1 MSDNNHGSIVS
12 QNNEDSASGG
22 SGSCASLNNDS
33 DNSNSSSNSSEDT
46 RNAKKRK
53 LFEKSE
59 KLHLTLEN
67 FDSDDIPS
75 DYPYVLTS
83 PRSLA
88 ACRHFSVRVSHFQ
101 ESLIVS
107 TCTTNRNFNC
117 NWPNVKCPS
126 FVNLGFPHFWL
137 NMFRYN

>member
-1 MSDNNHGSIVS
+1 MSDNNHSIVCH
-12 QNNEDSASGG
+12 NNEDSASGG
-22 SGSCASLNNDS
+22 SGSSASLNNDS
-33 DNSNSSSNSSEDT
+33 DNSNSSSSEDT
-46 RNAKKRK
+46 SNAKKRK

-88 ACRHFSVRVSHFQ
+88 ACKHFAVRVSPF
-101 ESLIVS
+101 
-107 TCTTNRNFNC
+107 
-117 NWPNVKCPS
+117 
-126 FVNLGFPHFWL
+126 
-137 NMFRYN
+137 